1 MVPMKMEDME
11 NFITPAGSEA
21 AIAVKEY
28 LLKKILS
35 VNIMAETA
43 MEDPI
48 KGRQRSKTSLYP

>member
-1 MVPMKMEDME
+1 MV

-28 LLKKILS
+28 LLRKILS

-43 MEDPI
+43 MEEAT
-48 KGRQRSKTSLYP
+48 KGRQRTKTSL